1 MTLRSL
7 APEASASTNFATWA
21 GASLLIR
28 SPDFAPAGAVRIVIG
43 QRGAG
48 LYASEFAPSTLAET
62 LFVVI
67 LQNFSVILQTLENR
81 GQKMSSER
89 RVATVFGGTG
99 FIGRYIVQRLAAQD
113 YTVRVAVRN
122 VPGALFLQTMGRT
135 AQIVPL
141 YAPLGAE
148 ALMARATE
156 GAELVVNATGLLSE
170 NRKGDFNR
178 VHVEGAGQV
187 ARLAASSGA
196 RHIVHLS
203 AIGADA
209 ASPSL
214 YGRSKA
220 AGEAAVRAAFP
231 QAVILRPSIVFGA
244 EDSFFNRFAAMASFL
259 PVLPIVGGDTKFQ
272 PVYVGDVAAAAL
284 AATSPQVAGATIEL
298 GGPDV
303 RTFKQLIEYML
314 KVINRRRIVIDLP
327 PGLAQVQAQFL
338 QRLPGKLLT
347 VDQIRMLE
355 RDNVVSLGALGLPEI
370 GIVPIP
376 MDLIVPAYLSSRK

>member
-1 MTLRSL
+1 MS
-7 APEASASTNFATWA
+7 
-21 GASLLIR
+21 GAR
-28 SPDFAPAGAVRIVIG
+28 
-43 QRGAG
+43 
-48 LYASEFAPSTLAET
+48 
-62 LFVVI
+62 
-67 LQNFSVILQTLENR
+67 
-81 GQKMSSER
+81 K
-89 RVATVFGGTG
+89 VATVFGGAG
-99 FIGRYIVQRLAAQD
+99 FIGRYIVQQLAARD
-113 YTVRVAVRN
+113 YVVRVAVRN

-148 ALMARATE
+148 ALVARATE

-170 NRKGDFNR
+170 NRKGDFTF

-196 RHIVHLS
+196 RHLVHLS

-209 ASPSL
+209 ASPSA

-231 QAVILRPSIVFGA
+231 RAVILRPSIVFGA

-259 PVLPIVGGDTKFQ
+259 PVLPIVGGGTKFQ

-284 AATSPQVAGATIEL
+284 AASSSQAAGKCFEL
-298 GGPDV
+298 GGPEV
-303 RTFKQLIEYML
+303 RTFRQLMDYML
-314 KVINRRRIVIDLP
+314 KIIGRRRVVIDLP
-327 PGLAQVQAQFL
+327 RGLAQVQAQIL

-347 VDQIRMLE
+347 TEQIRMLG
-355 RDNVVSLGALGLPEI
+355 RDNIVSPGAPGLPQL
-370 GIVPIP
+370 GIVPTP
-376 MDLIVPAYLSSRK
+376 MDLIVPGYLAR